1 MNGFFYGK
9 IFVFFGIYYVHG
21 IIGIIL
27 GIGQDA
33 YIPRFL
39 SFKKIST
46 MSVLH
51 LTGADFK
58 EEVLESEGVVL
69 VDFWAPWCGPCQMVG
84 PVLEE
89 IEKEMEGKIKVGKV
103 NVDEEGGLAQEYEIM
118 SIPAVFV
125 FKNGEVVERLIG
137 AMAKSNYVEV
147 LNKYL

>member
-1 MNGFFYGK
+1 
-9 IFVFFGIYYVHG
+9 
-21 IIGIIL
+21 
-27 GIGQDA
+27 
-33 YIPRFL
+33 
-39 SFKKIST
+39 

-51 LTGADFK
+51 LTGANFK

-84 PVLEE
+84 PVMEE
-89 IEKEMEGKIKVGKV
+89 IAKEMEGKIKVGKV
-103 NVDEEGGLAQEYEIM
+103 NVDEEGSLGQEYEIM

>member
-1 MNGFFYGK
+1 
-9 IFVFFGIYYVHG
+9 
-21 IIGIIL
+21 
-27 GIGQDA
+27 
-33 YIPRFL
+33 
-39 SFKKIST
+39 

-51 LTGADFK
+51 LTGANFK

-89 IEKEMEGKIKVGKV
+89 VEKEMGEKIKVGKV
-103 NVDEEGGLAQEYEIM
+103 NVDEEGALGQEYQIM